1 MRINEV
7 NESMNRKMHDLFC
20 IKTLNL
26 FIKDEQING
35 KINFIENIYNDL
47 IANTK
52 LYQLSPNNNLYNYI
66 DNDEFF
72 LKQTLIEI
80 KEDLL
85 KYYKNK
91 VYIIL
96 DNISSNE
103 IVDMYKY
110 FAKNNFHNC
119 DTAISKMIEENIN
132 LINSF
137 LKEVL
142 ALIKDKATTS
152 DKKFIPKTL
161 GEEITIDKNNNKDYL
176 KTIYNDI
183 KTTLKYMQRDY
194 LKKEA
199 FLTIKKIYVLIEI
212 GDSLCSKQLL
222 EVW

>member
-161 GEEITIDKNNNKDYL
+161 DEEITIDKNNNKDYL

>member
-161 GEEITIDKNNNKDYL
+161 DEEITIDKNNNKDYL

-222 EVW
+222 EV

>member
-119 DTAISKMIEENIN
+119 DIAISKMIEENIN

-161 GEEITIDKNNNKDYL
+161 DEEITIDKNNNKDYL

-222 EVW
+222 EV